1 MPRSH
6 ALLAG
11 LFDYAGL
18 FPPASRSLDDA
29 LADYGRYAL
38 GRDAWMLG
46 RFIVPAAQLPAVTAA
61 AGSLPHGDG
70 AKPWRLAVLSAPD
83 SPSDVEF
90 VNAFNRTHADVGRGA
105 AVVDTI
111 ELRVASPEAVRAART
126 WASRGFDVFCEI
138 GLDAQTERMLDA
150 VARAG
155 LHAKVRTGGV
165 TADAIPTADALAGF
179 LCGCVAR
186 GVVAKATAGLH
197 HALTGTYAL
206 TYEAGSAS
214 AAMFGYLN
222 VVLAAGIAEG
232 AGRSAAQ
239 SPEVRA
245 TVSHLLS
252 VRTAPAWVGHAL
264 VDWRGA
270 RGPIVEGPLDPFAV
284 AGRALVRSVGTCSFV
299 EPVTDARRVGLVA

>member
-29 LADYGRYAL
+29 LADYARYRVSRH
-38 GRDAWMLG
+38 GWMLG
-46 RFIVPAAQLPAVTAA
+46 RFIVPSAQLPAVTAA
-61 AGSLPHGDG
+61 SVHLPRGDN
-70 AKPWRLAVLSAPD
+70 AVPWRLAALCGPDAPAD
-83 SPSDVEF
+83 LEF
-90 VNAFNRTHADVGRGA
+90 VNAFNRTHAVAGSGA

-111 ELRVASPEAVRAART
+111 ELRVSSPEHVRAARS

-138 GLDAQTERMLDA
+138 GLDAQTERMLDG

-165 TADAIPTADALAGF
+165 TPDAVPDGDAVAGF

-197 HALTGTYAL
+197 HALTGTYRL
-206 TYEAGSAS
+206 TYEKDSAS
-214 AAMFGYLN
+214 AALFGYLN
-222 VVLAAGIAEG
+222 LVLAAGIVEG

-245 TVSHLLS
+245 TVAYLLS
-252 VRTAPAWVGHAL
+252 VQTAPSWLGHAL
-264 VDWRGA
+264 VEWCGDH
-270 RGPIVEGPLDPFAV
+270 GPIIEGPLDPFAV
-284 AGRALVRSVGTCSFV
+284 SGRALVRSVGTCSFE
-299 EPVTDARRVGLVA
+299 EPVEDARRIGLVV